1 MNVALK
7 PLPPQLPETAG
18 EFLAHRKLKG
28 RRTLND
34 QVEDVH
40 LALYDSDKAYRDYL
54 YAVYDEQ
61 AVEGSLAADNFKAAE
76 LIRERAKKMNYEELA
91 GQKLATI
98 TKALGVVL
106 RRYGFSRK
114 ERRHTLR
121 GEVVPGDNEDEVV

>member
-40 LALYDSDKAYRDYL
+40 LALYDSDEGYRNFL

-76 LIRERAKKMNYEELA
+76 LIREKAKKMGYEEL
-91 GQKLATI
+91 GRQKLATI

-114 ERRHTLR
+114 ERRDTIG
-121 GEVVPGDNEDEVV
+121 GEIVPSDTGD

>member
-40 LALYDSDKAYRDYL
+40 LALYADKQYQDFL

-76 LIRERAKKMNYEELA
+76 LIREKAKKMGYEELA
-91 GQKLATI
+91 RQKLATI
-98 TKALGVVL
+98 DKALRVVL

-114 ERRHTLR
+114 ERRNMIG
-121 GEVVPGDNEDEVV
+121 GEVVPGDNGD

>member
-1 MNVALK
+1 MNVALR
-7 PLPPQLPETAG
+7 PLSPQLPENAS

-40 LALYDSDKAYRDYL
+40 IALYDSDKGYTDFL

-76 LIRERAKKMNYEELA
+76 LIREKAKKM
-91 GQKLATI
+91 G
-98 TKALGVVL
+98 
-106 RRYGFSRK
+106 
-114 ERRHTLR
+114 
-121 GEVVPGDNEDEVV
+121 